1 MSGATPS
8 TADPT
13 GARRAADVVRAVNG
27 VLLPGFT
34 GTDDLPAWLVD
45 AARDGLAGVVL
56 FGHNTPDVATTA
68 RLTARL
74 RGASPDLLVAVDEEG
89 GDVSRLEAA
98 TGSSLPGNAALGL
111 VDDVA
116 VTEEVGAALGRL
128 LTATGVDLDLAPDL
142 DVNSDPDNPVIGVR
156 SFGADPTLVA
166 RHGAAFVRGLHA
178 GGAGACGKHFPG
190 HGATNVDSHLA
201 LPVVDASLDEL
212 RARDLPP
219 FVATMAPDAG
229 PGDALLDAVM
239 TAHVVVPAL
248 GALPAT
254 LEPAVGALVRELG
267 FDGPIVTDAL
277 DMGAVATYAAGDTV
291 TSSRADDAAPHG
303 IGEVAVRAVEAGA
316 DLLCLGTTVG
326 RDDEVLFRQ
335 AQRALVD
342 AVASGRVTIERLHA
356 SAARTARTLAA
367 VRARQAASGIVP
379 SPESARAALDV
390 LDQVGARVA
399 ARAVRF
405 AGPAPQ
411 DPPVPTAPD
420 VVDLRLRFDHAAGRT
435 AQHVQRALDDA
446 FGPDVRHL
454 RPADAEAWARTLD
467 AVRAGD
473 RPLVVLTREPVPGSG
488 EHERLTELLAARPD
502 AAVVHTGF
510 PGAVGPWFGAGR
522 TVVVA
527 CGTGRANARAAVAL
541 LQGAGGPRTSP
552 DPETRGADLT
562 VGAAG
567 EGER

>member
-1 MSGATPS
+1 MSGATPP
-8 TADPT
+8 AAAPT
-13 GARRAADVVRAVNG
+13 GAQRAADVVRAVNG

-156 SFGADPTLVA
+156 SFGANPALVA

-178 GGAGACGKHFPG
+178 GGAGACGGQVPG
-190 HGATNVDSHLA
+190 DGATNVDSHLA

-229 PGDALLDAVM
+229 PGDVLLDAVM
-239 TAHVVVPAL
+239 TAHVVVAAL

-267 FDGPIVTDAL
+267 FAGPIVTAAL
-277 DMGAVATYAAGDTV
+277 AMGAVAAFAAAGAGAA
-291 TSSRADDAAPHG
+291 SRAGGAAPRG
-303 IGEVAVRAVEAGA
+303 LGEVAVRAVEAGA

-342 AVASGRVTIERLHA
+342 AVASGRVTVERLHA

-367 VRARQAASGIVP
+367 VRARQAARGVVP
-379 SPESARAALDV
+379 APGSARGGRGAGA
-390 LDQVGARVA
+390 QGGARGA

-473 RPLVVLTREPVPGSG
+473 RPRVVLTRGPGPGWG
-488 EHERLTELLAARPD
+488 ERARLTELLVARPD

-510 PGAVGPWFGAGR
+510 PGAVGSWFGAGR

-541 LQGAGGPRTSP
+541 LRGTTGPRARTGTETP
-552 DPETRGADLT
+552 RVDPT
-562 VGAAG
+562 VGVQR

>member
-201 LPVVDASLDEL
+201 LPIVDASLDEL

-219 FVATMAPDAG
+219 FVATMAPDDEA
-229 PGDALLDAVM
+229 GDALLDAVM

-342 AVASGRVTIERLHA
+342 AVASGRVTVERLRA

-541 LQGAGGPRTSP
+541 LRGTTGPRASTGTETP
-552 DPETRGADLT
+552 RADPT
-562 VGAAG
+562 VGVEQ

>member
-1 MSGATPS
+1 MSGATPP
-8 TADPT
+8 TAVPT

-34 GTDDLPAWLVD
+34 GTDDLPVWLVD

-156 SFGADPTLVA
+156 SFGADPALVA

-219 FVATMAPDAG
+219 FVATMVPDDEA
-229 PGDALLDAVM
+229 GDALLDAVM

-277 DMGAVATYAAGDTV
+277 DMGAVATFAADDAGS
-291 TSSRADDAAPHG
+291 SSRADDAAPHG

-342 AVASGRVTIERLHA
+342 AVASGRVTVERLHA

-367 VRARQAASGIVP
+367 VRARQAASGVVP
-379 SPESARAALDV
+379 SPESARAALDA
-390 LDQVGARVA
+390 LDRLGARVA
-399 ARAVRF
+399 ARA
-405 AGPAPQ
+405 
-411 DPPVPTAPD
+411 
-420 VVDLRLRFDHAAGRT
+420 
-435 AQHVQRALDDA
+435 
-446 FGPDVRHL
+446 
-454 RPADAEAWARTLD
+454 
-467 AVRAGD
+467 
-473 RPLVVLTREPVPGSG
+473 
-488 EHERLTELLAARPD
+488 
-502 AAVVHTGF
+502 
-510 PGAVGPWFGAGR
+510 
-522 TVVVA
+522 
-527 CGTGRANARAAVAL
+527 
-541 LQGAGGPRTSP
+541 
-552 DPETRGADLT
+552 
-562 VGAAG
+562 
-567 EGER
+567 